1 MSDFN
6 FAASDY
12 PDDFEGGGFKELV
25 PGEYLAQIIDTDIS
39 ATKRG
44 DGEKLTL
51 KFEVVEGEF
60 SSTYIW
66 HNLNIANPNPKAV
79 EISSRQLAQ
88 ICRAVGIDGFQTPDA
103 LIGKRC
109 MIAVGMGKANRDYP
123 ARPEIKAWMLE
134 AQQAAQPAPAQ
145 PAAQAAHTK
154 PWLQ

>member
-1 MSDFN
+1 MSNFS
-6 FAASDY
+6 FAAADY
-12 PDDFEGGGFKELV
+12 PDDFEGSGFKELV

-39 ATKRG
+39 PTKAG
-44 DGEKLTL
+44 TGEKLTL

-109 MIAVGMGKANRDYP
+109 MIVVGMGKANGDYP
-123 ARPEIKAWMLE
+123 AKPEIKGWQPNGA
-134 AQQAAQPAPAQ
+134 QAAQPAPAQ
-145 PAAQAAHTK
+145 PAAQAAGKK
-154 PWLQ
+154 PWVQ